1 MVQKNDKWKNI
12 ALFLIELPIV
22 SFLAFFTLD
31 GHHSLITYKEHPWS
45 IFMQRF
51 VFTSA
56 PILIVE
62 ILVFSSINLIFMLLS
77 KEEAYKGVV
86 TKRFFIKHVLY
97 LLLMVLTVL
106 FIKFLIF
113 DYC

>member
-12 ALFLIELPIV
+12 AIVLIELPIV

-51 VFTSA
+51 VFTST

-62 ILVFSSINLIFMLLS
+62 ILVFFF
-77 KEEAYKGVV
+77 YKLDFYV
-86 TKRFFIKHVLY
+86 I
-97 LLLMVLTVL
+97 
-106 FIKFLIF
+106 I
-113 DYC
+113 

>member
-12 ALFLIELPIV
+12 AIVLIELPIV

-62 ILVFSSINLIFMLLS
+62 ILVFFF
-77 KEEAYKGVV
+77 YKLDFYV
-86 TKRFFIKHVLY
+86 I
-97 LLLMVLTVL
+97 
-106 FIKFLIF
+106 I
-113 DYC
+113 

>member
-1 MVQKNDKWKNI
+1 M
-12 ALFLIELPIV
+12 LF
-22 SFLAFFTLD
+22 
-31 GHHSLITYKEHPWS
+31 
-45 IFMQRF
+45 
-51 VFTSA
+51 
-56 PILIVE
+56 
-62 ILVFSSINLIFMLLS
+62 S
-77 KEEAYKGVV
+77 KEKAYKGVV